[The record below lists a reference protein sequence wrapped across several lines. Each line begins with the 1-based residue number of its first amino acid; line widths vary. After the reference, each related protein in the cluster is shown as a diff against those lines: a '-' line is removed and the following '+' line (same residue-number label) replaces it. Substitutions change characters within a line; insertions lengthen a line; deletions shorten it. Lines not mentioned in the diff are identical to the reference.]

1 MTTNIKQ
8 LFISTLGLIILGG
21 GAVKAQEVPEVLA
34 NKLSATLDSMWLL
47 IDNK

>member
-21 GAVKAQEVPEVLA
+21 GAVKAQEGTGSFSE
-34 NKLSATLDSMWLL
+34 
-47 IDNK
+47 